1 MKRALFLSVPLIL
14 VIALFGV
21 FATQINNNTKFLPSV
36 LISKPVPDFTLP
48 AIEGIEE
55 EIGDIPGFSTKDL
68 KGQVSVVNVFASWCI
83 PCREEHPLFTR
94 LGEEQPEVFLAGIN
108 QKDAPENAIA
118 FLRELGNP
126 YDAIGADF
134 KGRTSIEWGV
144 YGVPETFVVN
154 AEGIITYKFIG
165 GLTATT
171 FRESLMPAIEAAK
184 VQSGLA
190 QETQEAPSAQSNS

>member
-1 MKRALFLSVPLIL
+1 LKRALFLSVPLIL

-21 FATQINNNTKFLPSV
+21 FATQITNNTKFLPSV
-36 LISKPVPDFTLP
+36 LINKPVPEFSLP
-48 AIEGIEE
+48 PIEGIEN
-55 EIGDIPGFSTKDL
+55 EIGDIPGFSTEDL

-83 PCREEHPLFTR
+83 PCRQEHPLFTR
-94 LGEEQPEVFLAGIN
+94 LGEEQPEIFLAGIN

-118 FLRELGNP
+118 FLQELGNP

-165 GLTATT
+165 GLTGTT

-184 VQSGLA
+184 AQSGEA
-190 QETQEAPSAQSNS
+190 QSSGQQPAQSNS

>member
-36 LISKPVPDFTLP
+36 LIDKPVPDFSLP
-48 AIEGIEE
+48 PIEGIEE
-55 EIGDIPGFSTKDL
+55 EIGDIPGFGTEDL

-83 PCREEHPLFTR
+83 PCRQEHPLFTR
-94 LGEEQPEVFLAGIN
+94 LGQDQPEIFLAGIN

-118 FLRELGNP
+118 FLKELGNP

-134 KGRTSIEWGV
+134 NGRASIEWGV

-165 GLTATT
+165 GLTGTS
-171 FRESLMPAIEAAK
+171 FRESLIPAIEAAK
-184 VQSGLA
+184 AQSAEVQTA
-190 QETQEAPSAQSNS
+190 ETQTAQGSSI